1 MRLRRSIMATVFA
14 LSILVVSGCSIYK
27 THVRDAKITAAA
39 ITEECDETVDF
50 HFIPPGMFSDVPYRI
65 VLTRACLGVDQ
76 LLVVTWPGE
85 RNEIRETFSHY
96 LALLYTDSRSNSEKR
111 RLSPVLIKRDEL
123 TPDPDVT
130 TVSVW
135 FSVYELTQNNEKK

>member
-1 MRLRRSIMATVFA
+1 MRNS
-14 LSILVVSGCSIYK
+14 
-27 THVRDAKITAAA
+27 KITAAA
-39 ITEECDETVDF
+39 ITEECNDQPVDF

-123 TPDPDVT
+123 VPDPDIT
-130 TVSVW
+130 TVGVW
-135 FSVYELTQNNEKK
+135 FSVYELTQNDEKK